1 MTHTLG
7 ELAAYLGGDLQ
18 GPADL
23 TIEGIAP
30 IDQASP
36 REITFITQRR
46 FARLADQSRAA
57 AFIVSREYAGLA
69 RPLIIV
75 PHPYL
80 AYARVAALFAPPVR
94 RWPGI
99 SDLAYLDPEVAL
111 GREVSIAPLVF
122 IGAGVRLGDR
132 VTVMPGCVINDEV
145 FIGADTLIYPNV
157 TIRERCTV
165 GERCIIHSG
174 TVIGSDGFG
183 FVPQASGHVKIPQLG
198 TVVIEDDV
206 EIGAN
211 CTIDRGALGATRVG
225 RGVKIDNLVH
235 LAHNVEVG
243 EHSFLVA
250 QVGVSGSTKLGQRV
264 ILAGQVG
271 VAGHIELGDGVQVSA
286 QSGVHRSVPAG
297 QTVSGY
303 PARPHREWLQ
313 LMGHLPKLPDLYQ
326 RVKQLERQVSQ
337 LSARLDQEKDSSR
350 LKVQG
355 SKLKPET

>member
-1 MTHTLG
+1 MTRTLG
-7 ELAAYLGGDLQ
+7 ELAAFLGGDLQ

-23 TIEGIAP
+23 SIEGIASL
-30 IDQASP
+30 DQATP
-36 REITFITQRR
+36 REISFITHGR

-57 AFIVSREYAGLA
+57 AFIVSQEYAGLA

-80 AYARVAALFAPPVR
+80 AYARVAGLFAPPLQ

-99 SDLAYLDPEVAL
+99 SDLAYLGPEVVL
-111 GREVSIAPLVF
+111 GQEVSIAPLAF
-122 IGAGVRLGDR
+122 IGAGVHLGDR
-132 VTVMPGCVINDEV
+132 VTVMPGCVINAEV
-145 FIGADTLIYPNV
+145 RIGADTLIYPNV

-165 GERCIIHSG
+165 GVRCIIHSG

-183 FVPQASGHVKIPQLG
+183 FVPQDTGHVKIPQLG

-211 CTIDRGALGATRVG
+211 CTIDRGALGATRIG
-225 RGVKIDNLVH
+225 RGVKMDNLVH

-243 EHSFLVA
+243 DHSLLVA
-250 QVGVSGSTKLGQRV
+250 QVGVSGSTKLGKGV

-271 VAGHIELGDGVQVSA
+271 LAGHIELGDGVQVGA
-286 QSGVHRSVPAG
+286 QSGVHRSIPPG

-313 LMGHLPKLPDLYQ
+313 LMGHLPKLPELYQ
-326 RVKQLERQVSQ
+326 RLKQLEQTVSE
-337 LSARLDQEKDSSR
+337 LSARLNQEEE
-350 LKVQG
+350 G
-355 SKLKPET
+355 SKLKGES